1 MSTANPEKPVVLV
14 TAVGAPPGLN
24 TLRALLETGL
34 YDAVAADADK
44 YSPALYGFGVPHV
57 VLPRATDEV
66 QFIDALK
73 SVILRNR
80 VSVILPCIEEEVFAI
95 ARHAREL
102 TELGVRLPIPS
113 LDVLN
118 QATNKGL
125 ATKTARECGIPC
137 PESIVMPAED
147 TAQDKE
153 AALVSFHRICPL
165 PWILKPVI
173 GHGMRGVS
181 RVETLDEAR
190 ALLCTHNRDVI
201 IQEFIPAPVGCMH
214 IVGLLYDREGRVV
227 RRFSSRSIRTL
238 YPAGGPATAGVSIRV
253 PEIIENTIALLAR
266 IGPWRG
272 PLMAEWLRDPRD
284 NRFKFIEVNP
294 RIWGYSYL
302 AAGSGSNFPAATAA
316 VCLNGDAGPDPGFK
330 EGVTMIRITHDLIF
344 PECPFDL
351 DV

>member
-1 MSTANPEKPVVLV
+1 MKTANPEKPVVLV

-24 TLRALLETGL
+24 TLRALMETGL
-34 YDAVAADADK
+34 YDIVAADADK

-57 VLPRATDEV
+57 VLPRATDEEA
-66 QFIDALK
+66 FITALK
-73 SVILRNR
+73 CVIRRHR
-80 VSVILPCIEEEVFAI
+80 VSVILACIEEEVFAI
-95 ARHAREL
+95 ARHAQEL
-102 TELGVRLPIPS
+102 TDLGVRLPIPA

-118 QATNKGL
+118 RATHKGL
-125 ATKTARECGIPC
+125 ATKTAKDCGMPC
-137 PESIVMPAED
+137 PESIVVPATV
-147 TAQDKE
+147 TAREKKGAL
-153 AALVSFHRICPL
+153 AAFHGICPL

-190 ALLCTHNRDVI
+190 ALLRTHSRDVI

-214 IVGLLYDREGRVV
+214 IVGLLYDRDGRVV

-238 YPAGGPATAGVSIRV
+238 YPTGGPATAGVSVRV

-344 PECPFDL
+344 PECPFEL